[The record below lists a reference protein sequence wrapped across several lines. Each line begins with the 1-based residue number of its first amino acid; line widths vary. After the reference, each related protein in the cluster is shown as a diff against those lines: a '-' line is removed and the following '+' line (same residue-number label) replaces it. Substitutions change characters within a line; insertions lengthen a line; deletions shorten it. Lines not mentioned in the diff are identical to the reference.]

1 MPENNQPSSNSS
13 KNSKQRLGRGLGS
26 LLGGSGSQGGAF
38 DESPNAAGGAGASS
52 STPSNNPTANAVAK
66 LTGTPVEALQGADS
80 ARVVGNSTKPAAA
93 AAPTPVSKP
102 VPVAAKPAPVVMN
115 PVFSADVL
123 QKIAV
128 APPVEKPV
136 EVKADP
142 TKAEK
147 VEIEKTPEEKTPEV
161 KTEAVKVEAAPVV
174 EQTPVSTPAPAAA
187 VESIEVPVASVA
199 AATSVPAP
207 VAEAKVEASSIP
219 DNARIWTI
227 PVEKLVANT
236 QQPRQIFEDSALKE
250 LSASIREK
258 GILQPITARR
268 LNEREFEIIAGER
281 RWRAAQL
288 AGLKEV
294 PVILKTVSEQDSLE
308 LAILENI
315 QRADLNPMEE
325 SEAYENLMKTYG
337 LTQAQVADR
346 LGKERSSVANALRL
360 LALPPEVK
368 LMVGG
373 GELSS
378 GHAKVLL
385 GLESM
390 SDQITLAKEVIR
402 EKLSVR
408 ALEKKVAEKKSMAA
422 GATAGPRSS
431 MGLDVS
437 SKLVEALAGE
447 LQKLIGTRVVID
459 YANRRGKMSVYFHSD
474 EQLTEIVERMRKGWA
489 KSSVNPTASS
499 RV

>member
-1 MPENNQPSSNSS
+1 MPENNQTPSNSS
-13 KNSKQRLGRGLGS
+13 KGSKQRLGRGLGS
-26 LLGGSGSQGGAF
+26 LLGGVPNQGGGF
-38 DESPNAAGGAGASS
+38 DESSATPVSTAS
-52 STPSNNPTANAVAK
+52 NPTANAVAK
-66 LTGTPVEALQGADS
+66 LTGTSVEALQA
-80 ARVVGNSTKPAAA
+80 TKTPANIEN
-93 AAPTPVSKP
+93 KP
-102 VPVAAKPAPVVMN
+102 VPVAEA
-115 PVFSADVL
+115 
-123 QKIAV
+123 AV
-128 APPVEKPV
+128 AAEPVAEKPV
-136 EVKADP
+136 SPPVSP
-142 TKAEK
+142 TE
-147 VEIEKTPEEKTPEV
+147 TPNET
-161 KTEAVKVEAAPVV
+161 KVEAA
-174 EQTPVSTPAPAAA
+174 
-187 VESIEVPVASVA
+187 
-199 AATSVPAP
+199 
-207 VAEAKVEASSIP
+207 SIP
-219 DNARIWTI
+219 ETARIWTI

-236 QQPRQIFEDSALKE
+236 QQPRQVFEDSALKE

-390 SDQITLAKEVIR
+390 SDQISLAKEVIR

-422 GATAGPRSS
+422 GATAGTRAP

-437 SKLVEALAGE
+437 TKLVEALAGE

-459 YANRRGKMSVYFHSD
+459 YANRRGKLSVYFHSD